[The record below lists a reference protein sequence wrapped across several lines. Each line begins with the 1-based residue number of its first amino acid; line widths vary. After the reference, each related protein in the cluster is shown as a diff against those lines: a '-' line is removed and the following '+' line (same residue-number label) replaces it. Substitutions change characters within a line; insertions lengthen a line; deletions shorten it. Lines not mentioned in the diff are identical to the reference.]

1 MGSGVWE
8 YPQAFATTS
17 EGQDT
22 QMNKRPDVVT
32 ASLLVAL
39 GFLISSVPAN
49 AGDDDRGFYLAFEAG
64 LVDASTL
71 EAAISGADHPTRC
84 DVLLYADPALA
95 PTGDPACSG
104 PGSSP
109 EVTNRFDLGS
119 RFTGSLG
126 IGFELVRLRVEVE
139 HTARQHDGGTIYFLS
154 TTGDPTFDNKMSE
167 WSPVDPPSVTVSDFD
182 SREFFVN
189 AYWDFDNATSW
200 TPFVGL
206 GIGQARVSLRYGAR
220 LLRKTLAQGYQDV
233 DPPLTLA
240 DRPAAGAGTLSLFDS
255 EFSDTLSGY
264 QVFAGLD
271 HALGDSASFTIKA
284 RWTQFEDF
292 SGSDLWRVVR
302 SHEPVQADGTTPFTS
317 DLGFDGIGYV
327 GVSAG
332 LRYRF

>member
-1 MGSGVWE
+1 
-8 YPQAFATTS
+8 
-17 EGQDT
+17 
-22 QMNKRPDVVT
+22 MNQRLDVVA
-32 ASLLVAL
+32 ASLLLAL
-39 GFLISSVPAN
+39 GGFIGGVPAN
-49 AGDDDRGFYLAFEAG
+49 AQADDRGFYIAFEAG

-109 EVTNRFDLGS
+109 EVNNRFDLGS

-126 IGFELVRLRVEVE
+126 IGYDMGRLRVELE
-139 HTARQHDGGTIYFLS
+139 HTARHHGGRTIYFLS

-182 SREFFVN
+182 SRELFVN

-206 GIGQARVSLRYGAR
+206 GVGWARASLRYSAR

-240 DRPAAGAGTLSLFDS
+240 DRPAAGAGTISLFDS

-264 QVFAGLD
+264 QVLAGVD
-271 HALGDSASFTIKA
+271 HALGDNASFTIKA
-284 RWTQFEDF
+284 RWTRFDEF
-292 SGSDLWRVVR
+292 SGSDLWKLVR

-317 DLGFDGIGYV
+317 DLGFDGLGYV
-327 GVSAG
+327 GMSVG

>member
-1 MGSGVWE
+1 MTRHRPRTLPFLALSLSACLFGIAG
-8 YPQAFATTS
+8 QA
-17 EGQDT
+17 G
-22 QMNKRPDVVT
+22 
-32 ASLLVAL
+32 
-39 GFLISSVPAN
+39 
-49 AGDDDRGFYLAFEAG
+49 AGDRGFYLAFEAG
-64 LVDASTL
+64 LADASTL
-71 EAAISGADHPTRC
+71 EASISGADHPTRC
-84 DVLLYADPALA
+84 DVLLYADPAMA
-95 PTGDPACSG
+95 PTGDPACGG

-109 EVTNRFDLGS
+109 TVTNRFDLGS
-119 RFTGSLG
+119 RFAGSLG
-126 IGFELVRLRVEVE
+126 IGYDLGRFRLEVE

-182 SREFFVN
+182 SRELFVN
-189 AYWDFDNATSW
+189 AYWDFENSTSW

-206 GIGQARVSLRYGAR
+206 GLGQARVSLRYSTR
-220 LLRKTLAQGYQDV
+220 LLRKTLAQGYQDI

-240 DRPAAGAGTLSLFDS
+240 DRPAAAAGAISLFDS

-264 QVFAGLD
+264 QVIAGVD
-271 HALGDSASFTIKA
+271 HALGDNASFTIKA
-284 RWTQFEDF
+284 RWARFDEF
-292 SGSDLWRVVR
+292 SGSDLWKVVR

>member
-1 MGSGVWE
+1 MTKNRSR
-8 YPQAFATTS
+8 T
-17 EGQDT
+17 
-22 QMNKRPDVVT
+22 RPFLAV
-32 ASLLVAL
+32 SL
-39 GFLISSVPAN
+39 SVCVFGI
-49 AGDDDRGFYLAFEAG
+49 AGWAGAEDRGFYVAFEAG
-64 LVDASTL
+64 LVEASTL

-84 DVLLYADPALA
+84 DVLLYADPAMA

-126 IGFELVRLRVEVE
+126 IGYDLGRLRVEVE
-139 HTARQHDGGTIYFLS
+139 HTARQHDGGTIHFLS
-154 TTGDPTFDNKMSE
+154 TTGDPTFDNKMTE
-167 WSPVDPPSVTVSDFD
+167 WSPVDPPTVTVSDFD
-182 SREFFVN
+182 SRELFVN
-189 AYWDFDNATSW
+189 AYWDFDNSTSW

-206 GIGQARVSLRYGAR
+206 GVGQARVSLRYGAR

-240 DRPAAGAGTLSLFDS
+240 DRPAAGAGTISLFDS

-264 QVFAGLD
+264 QVLAGLD
-271 HALGDSASFTIKA
+271 HTLGDNASFTIKA
-284 RWTQFEDF
+284 RWARFEEF
-292 SGSDLWRVVR
+292 GGSDLWKVVR

-317 DLGFDGIGYV
+317 DLGFDGNGYV
-327 GVSAG
+327 GVSVG